1 MKTIS
6 ASEANRRFSELLAE
20 AANGEWVTITSHD
33 RPVARIGPV
42 RPDYSA
48 KEAARQRLIERLR
61 RQEPT
66 GEPRDWTRDE
76 LYDD

>member
-1 MKTIS
+1 M
-6 ASEANRRFSELLAE
+6 
-20 AANGEWVTITSHD
+20 VTITSHD

-48 KEAARQRLIERLR
+48 KEAARQRRIERLR
-61 RQEPT
+61 QQEPT